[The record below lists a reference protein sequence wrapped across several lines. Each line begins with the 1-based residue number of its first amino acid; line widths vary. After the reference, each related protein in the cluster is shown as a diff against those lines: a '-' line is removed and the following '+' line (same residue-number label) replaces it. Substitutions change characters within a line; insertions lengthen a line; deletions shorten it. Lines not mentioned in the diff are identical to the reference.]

1 VATQI
6 LWINLITDGLPAVAL
21 GMEPAERNVM
31 RRGPRP
37 ANESILAGGL
47 WQHALWV
54 GLLMAAVVIPL
65 QALSRAADWPWQTM
79 VFTTLALLQLGHA
92 IAVRSEMEST
102 FTLGLRSNW
111 WLAGA
116 VALSLVAQL
125 AVVYLPA
132 LQRAFQTEA
141 LSPAQLAVVAVLSTA
156 AFVAVEI
163 EKWWRR
169 RRSSNRQGPS
179 ALPPTVASAE
189 T

>member
-1 VATQI
+1 VAP
-6 LWINLITDGLPAVAL
+6 DGRRR
-21 GMEPAERNVM
+21 EP
-31 RRGPRP
+31 
-37 ANESILAGGL
+37 ST
-47 WQHALWV
+47 
-54 GLLMAAVVIPL
+54 LLRSFSSVT
-65 QALSRAADWPWQTM
+65 LSR
-79 VFTTLALLQLGHA
+79 
-92 IAVRSEMEST
+92 SETQST

-132 LQRAFQTEA
+132 LQLAFQTEA
-141 LSPAQLAVVAVLSTA
+141 LSAVQLAVVAIVSTA

-169 RRSSNRQGPS
+169 RRTSNGQGPS
-179 ALPPTVASAE
+179 ALSPTAASAE